1 MKRNVIQV
9 FMRSLRNN
17 WMIKLLVL
25 ANVVLVIGIVTQ
37 MNTFSSRPE
46 MDCLVIEQL
55 GMTLWSHGLDDNL
68 EARDLRAKSGQCGFP
83 PSYWEVTPMPT
94 PTFSV
99 GCIDNSIAYIQSGGE
114 EMRVEAAINGIEQ
127 CLDYWSTATMS
138 APGAVP
144 VDANTMRQAI
154 LQEALPTATATATP

>member
-9 FMRSLRNN
+9 FMRSLRTNPL
-17 WMIKLLVL
+17 IKLLIV
-25 ANVVLVIGIVTQ
+25 VYIVLVGIIVVMTSG
-37 MNTFSSRPE
+37 FASRPV

-99 GCIDNSIAYIQSGGE
+99 GCIDNSIAYMQSGGE

-154 LQEALPTATATATP
+154 LAEALPTATATP